1 MNEEFDCRVCDYYEL
16 VYEEYP
22 SNDEPILVFSFH
34 RCSAFNKIY
43 FSIGELEKA
52 YKSCSKKSIK
62 IGYGIPGETIKEIKL
77 INLSFR
83 QIIGKKEDLIKI
95 TPEQSSFISSPCQ
108 SWVDFATKIGALA
121 SVLEMN
127 IDALREVIS
136 SYEDNWRGLKLL
148 ETLFVER
155 GKYND
160 DLKMAFNLLR
170 DIVTLRN
177 KIAPYHPPSEKE
189 AAEILKRLGI
199 TLTASLP
206 TEWQRNADI
215 LLKKFLS
222 ALQKLR
228 EQLSSVA
235 LEV

>member
-1 MNEEFDCRVCDYYEL
+1 MNEELDCRVCDYYEL

-52 YKSCSKKSIK
+52 YKTCFKKSIK
-62 IGYGIPGETIKEIKL
+62 IGYGIPGEIIKEINL

-83 QIIGKKEDLIKI
+83 QIINKKENLIKI

-108 SWVDFATKIGALA
+108 SWVDFVTKIGALA

-127 IDALREVIS
+127 IDALRKVIS
-136 SYEDNWRGLKLL
+136 SYEDNWKGLKLL

-160 DLKMAFNLLR
+160 NLKMAFNFLR
-170 DIVTLRN
+170 DIIMLRN
-177 KIAPYHPPSEKE
+177 KIAPYHSPSEKE
-189 AAEILKRLGI
+189 AKEVLKKIGI

-206 TEWQRNADI
+206 TEWQKNADI
-215 LLKKFLS
+215 LLNKFLS
-222 ALQKLR
+222 ALRKLR
-228 EQLSSVA
+228 ERLSSIA
-235 LEV
+235 LEI

>member
-1 MNEEFDCRVCDYYEL
+1 MNEELDCRVCDHYEL

-43 FSIGELEKA
+43 FSTSELEKE
-52 YKSCSKKSIK
+52 YKSCSRKSIR
-62 IGYGIPGETIKEIKL
+62 IGYGIPGEIIKEIQL

-83 QIIGKKEDLIKI
+83 QIVGKKEDLIKI
-95 TPEQSSFISSPCQ
+95 TPEQSSFISSPCH
-108 SWVDFATKIGALA
+108 SWVDFVTKIGALA
-121 SVLEMN
+121 SILEMN
-127 IDALREVIS
+127 IEALREVIS

-148 ETLFVER
+148 EALFVER
-155 GKYND
+155 RRYNN
-160 DLKMAFNLLR
+160 DLKIVLNLLR

-177 KIAPYHPPSEKE
+177 KIAPYHPPSERE
-189 AAEILKRLGI
+189 AAEVLKRLGI
-199 TLTASLP
+199 TLTASSP
-206 TEWQRNADI
+206 AEWQRNADI
-215 LLKKFLS
+215 LLRKFLS